1 SASVAVSLVLPP
13 PPSSSS
19 PPGDRAGGRTGEADQ
34 VGGGE
39 LHLQAAPAGRDV
51 DGVVAGG
58 GGVDH
63 GGQPLALAERADAA
77 SHVAGGPLGGG
88 RVGHGGLLAARR
100 RGQGLEAQR
109 GADRHHRDG
118 EGAVHLGDQRLEDPV
133 VRDAERVGGLLA
145 VGGAAVP
152 GGLVG

>member
-1 SASVAVSLVLPP
+1 
-13 PPSSSS
+13 
-19 PPGDRAGGRTGEADQ
+19 
-34 VGGGE
+34 GGE

-152 GGLVG
+152 GGLVGVQGEVDLRPGRGDRGGGALPALSAFTAHDAG